1 MRKHI
6 VAHILWAIVP
16 LLTPTPQ
23 LIAGEPADTTRV
35 LKSVEVTARSAEKEV
50 VSTAPIHR
58 YSEEELRRQGI
69 TSVADAVHRLPGVT
83 LRDYGGAGGLKT
95 VSVRGFGAGHTAVI
109 YDGITLSDA
118 QSGQID
124 LQRYSTDNVGQLS
137 LVVGDNED
145 IFIPA
150 RAAASAASLTIAS
163 VAEDWQ
169 PMLVAQMRGG
179 SWSYVNPFV
188 KGGIQLSENAYG
200 WVLGE
205 FTHAKNDYPFTLRNG
220 ALVTKERRNNSRM
233 NSGHG
238 EINLT
243 WRPWSGAT
251 LKSKVYYYDNS
262 RRLPGPVIYYNDVSN
277 ESLRERNAFAQS
289 QLRASLSANVS
300 LMAIAKFNFAYSGY
314 ADVNG
319 KYPNGVFDQR
329 YWQREWYGSACA
341 LWAPSRPWVLDY
353 SVDYSYAN
361 LSSNLSSNNRPW
373 RHSLLQSA
381 TARYRAGRFT
391 AMARLLLSVYDNGA
405 HTGQAAKDATRLSPS
420 ASVSVQPWREQNFF
434 VRVSYKEI
442 FRMPTFNEAY
452 FDHYGSADVL
462 PETTRQLNLGFTYS
476 APAWGALSALTA
488 TVDGYFN
495 NISDMIVAVPY
506 NMFVWRMTNLGHARI
521 WGVDATANADISIA
535 QRHTLSLT
543 ANYSYQRAQPRTSRN
558 SSEWMKQVAYI
569 PLNSGSL
576 SVSWENPWANLS
588 VNATGVGTRFTT
600 NNNLP
605 DTRISGY
612 MEFGLRLWRLFPIR
626 GHTLETRI
634 DVLNLG
640 NKQYEVVARYP
651 MPGRSW
657 QATLRFTL

>member
-1 MRKHI
+1 MI
-6 VAHILWAIVP
+6 SAPGLMA
-16 LLTPTPQ
+16 Q
-23 LIAGEPADTTRV
+23 EADSARV
-35 LKSVEVTARSAEKEV
+35 LKSVEITTRRAEKEV

-58 YSEEELRRQGI
+58 YDEEELRRQGV

-109 YDGITLSDA
+109 YDGATLSDA

-163 VAEDWQ
+163 VAEDWE

-179 SWSYVNPFV
+179 SWDYVNPFL

-205 FTHAKNDYPFTLRNG
+205 FTHADNDYPFTLRNG
-220 ALVTKERRNNSRM
+220 TLVTKERRHNTRM

-238 EINLT
+238 EVNLT
-243 WRPWSGAT
+243 WRPWSRAT

-319 KYPNGVFDQR
+319 KYPNGKLDQR

-341 LWAPSRPWVLDY
+341 LWSPSRPWALDY

-361 LSSNLSSNNRPW
+361 LSSNLVSNNRPW

-381 TARYRAGRFT
+381 TARYRASRIT

-405 HTGQAAKDATRLSPS
+405 HTGDAAKDATRLSPS
-420 ASVSVQPWREQNFF
+420 ASVSVQPWREQNLFLRASF
-434 VRVSYKEI
+434 KEI

-462 PETTRQLNLGFTYS
+462 PETTSQYNLGITYS
-476 APAWGALSALTA
+476 TPAWGCLSAATV
-488 TVDGYFN
+488 TVDGYYN
-495 NISDMIVAVPY
+495 HIKDMIVAVPY
-506 NMFVWRMTNLGHARI
+506 NMFVWRITNLGKARI
-521 WGVDATANADISIA
+521 FGIDATLNASVTPA
-535 QRHTLSLT
+535 RLHTIDLT
-543 ANYSYQRAQPRTSRN
+543 ANYSYQRAQPRTDPTMSD
-558 SSEWMKQVAYI
+558 WMKQEAYI

-576 SVSWENPWANLS
+576 ALSWENPWVNVS
-588 VNATGVGTRFTT
+588 VNATGVSSRYTT

-605 DTRISGY
+605 DTRIDGY
-612 MEFGLRLWRLFPIR
+612 MEFGARLWRLFPIR
-626 GHTLETRI
+626 GHTLEARV